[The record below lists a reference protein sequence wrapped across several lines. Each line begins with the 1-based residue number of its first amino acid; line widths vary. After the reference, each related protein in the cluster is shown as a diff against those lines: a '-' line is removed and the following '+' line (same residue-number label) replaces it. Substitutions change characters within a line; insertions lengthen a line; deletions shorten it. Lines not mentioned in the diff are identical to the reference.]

1 MRALS
6 VLLAVTVTGGVG
18 RIPSMAWRSHLSAG
32 VAGVAFGVSSVTVKT
47 AVRAFGDSGVAG
59 FAHAATLAAPVASNA
74 LSLRCFVTT
83 VIRHAHCVG
92 AVSSPLARMERF
104 RGR

>member
-18 RIPSMAWRSHLSAG
+18 RIPSMAWRSHLS
-32 VAGVAFGVSSVTVKT
+32 AGVAFGVSSVTVKT

-92 AVSSPLARMERF
+92 AVSSPLARMGRF